1 MLNKLRRRA
10 EDEKGFTLI
19 ELLVVILII
28 GILAAIAIPAFLN
41 QKGKAY
47 DSNAKSDARTAATAE
62 ETYYT
67 DNNAYSNAVVGRDGH
82 RADAEP
88 GRARS
93 ANESLDGRRSR
104 APALFGPTL
113 VGTATAAN
121 SYDVTLTSKSGV
133 QYAYIR
139 QSDGTVSTTC
149 DTSGAANA
157 SGCKIVSGTSRHLV
171 VPRTNESA
179 SSKGA
184 GLTARPVFC

>member
-1 MLNKLRRRA
+1 MEDQMLNKLRRRA

-67 DNNAYSNAVVGRDGH
+67 DNNAYSSLTSDLTSI
-82 RADAEP
+82 EP
-88 GRARS
+88 TLNQATPAPPAG
-93 ANESLDGRRSR
+93 EGLTVE
-104 APALFGPTL
+104 APATAKFGATL
-113 VGTATAAN
+113 VAGATAAN
-121 SYDVTLTSKSGV
+121 SYDVVVTSKSGV

-139 QSDGTVSTTC
+139 QSDGTVSRTC
-149 DTSGAANA
+149 DTTGAANA
-157 SGCKIVSGTSRHLV
+157 SGCKIASGKTG
-171 VPRTNESA
+171 TW
-179 SSKGA
+179 
-184 GLTARPVFC
+184 

>member
-67 DNNAYSNAVVGRDGH
+67 DNNALHGQ
-82 RADAEP
+82 P
-88 GRARS
+88 
-93 ANESLDGRRSR
+93 
-104 APALFGPTL
+104 
-113 VGTATAAN
+113 
-121 SYDVTLTSKSGV
+121 VT
-133 QYAYIR
+133 
-139 QSDGTVSTTC
+139 ST
-149 DTSGAANA
+149 
-157 SGCKIVSGTSRHLV
+157 
-171 VPRTNESA
+171 
-179 SSKGA
+179 
-184 GLTARPVFC
+184 

>member
-67 DNNAYSNAVVGRDGH
+67 DNAGYTSAT
-82 RADAEP
+82 ASLTSIEP
-88 GRARS
+88 TLNQATPAPPAG
-93 ANESLDGRRSR
+93 EGLTVE
-104 APALFGPTL
+104 APATAKFGATL
-113 VGTATAAN
+113 VAGATAAN
-121 SYDVTLTSKSGV
+121 SYDVVVTSKSGV

-139 QSDGTVSTTC
+139 QSDGTVSRTC
-149 DTSGAANA
+149 DTTGAANA
-157 SGCKIVSGTSRHLV
+157 SGCKIVSGKTG
-171 VPRTNESA
+171 TW
-179 SSKGA
+179 
-184 GLTARPVFC
+184 